1 MYSHALVVIA
11 LSDDPSALNLRS
23 SFHSEWAWKYCS
35 KMKTDLR
42 YTPTSAF
49 RTYPR
54 VKISVSIAE
63 PIISTIDRLRSTVCT
78 MLDSGLTSVYNAFHD
93 AGSEVESIQDVR
105 NIHVQMDTAV
115 RDAYGWSDIDLGH
128 DFHEIEYL
136 PENDN
141 VRFTICADARTEVLK
156 RLLLLNHERA
166 EQQ

>member
-1 MYSHALVVIA
+1 MGQ
-11 LSDDPSALNLRS
+11 
-23 SFHSEWAWKYCS
+23 
-35 KMKTDLR
+35 TLR

-54 VKISVSIAE
+54 INVTEGTAHLIVEKMDS
-63 PIISTIDRLRSTVCT
+63 LRSSICQS
-78 MLDSGLTSVYNAFHD
+78 LGSGLTDVYNALQD
-93 AGSEVESIQDVR
+93 ASSEVELIQDLRDV
-105 NIHVQMDTAV
+105 HVEMDNVV

-141 VRFTICADARTEVLK
+141 IRFTISADARKEVLK

-166 EQQ
+166 AAEKKK